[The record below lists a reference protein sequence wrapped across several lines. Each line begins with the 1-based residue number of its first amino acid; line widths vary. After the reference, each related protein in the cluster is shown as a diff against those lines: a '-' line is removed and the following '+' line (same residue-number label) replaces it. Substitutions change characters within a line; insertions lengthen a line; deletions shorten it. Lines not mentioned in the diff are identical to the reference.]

1 MSYKQFMEKMNDNNR
16 TKNYYFAEQRVPLN
30 LENDIIEPI
39 YGKYMNPYSVLYWD
53 GIGTKSLGH

>member
-1 MSYKQFMEKMNDNNR
+1 MQKINDNNR